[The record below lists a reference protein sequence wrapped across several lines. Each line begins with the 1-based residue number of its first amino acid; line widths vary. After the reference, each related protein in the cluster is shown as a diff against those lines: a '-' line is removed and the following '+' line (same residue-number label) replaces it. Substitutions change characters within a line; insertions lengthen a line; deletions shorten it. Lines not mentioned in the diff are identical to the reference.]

1 MKQIIVLVLSI
12 VILFSVVGC
21 GRGTVPPQT
30 GDDFEVNINI
40 DSNIE
45 ATLKVSVLSFTSE
58 IQLIEDLGKG
68 FNKYFPNVEVK
79 ADPISGDLYSTI
91 MGYFNGKKMPD
102 IFQCSNYQMLN
113 FRAAGVALNMDPYIK
128 AETEAGTFDEKD
140 YVEEY
145 WKLGQENFNGA
156 QCLIPGSADQVVT
169 HLNTKILKEAGIDL
183 NPETTLIKNG
193 WTWDD
198 FLTVCKQLQEYNKAH
213 GGAKPLVDGYL
224 DWEEEPNARSLHSL

>member
-156 QCLIPGSADQVVT
+156 Q
-169 HLNTKILKEAGIDL
+169 
-183 NPETTLIKNG
+183 
-193 WTWDD
+193 
-198 FLTVCKQLQEYNKAH
+198 
-213 GGAKPLVDGYL
+213 
-224 DWEEEPNARSLHSL
+224 